1 MQKDINK
8 VVCDIIEQLTNNTVF
23 IKKYPKYS
31 TLKGILKQITKQSGN
46 DFIAISYMKD
56 IKLNGYDN
64 YDIETM
70 ILKGSEYNIK
80 VGVNNCLIGH

>member
-1 MQKDINK
+1 MQKEINK
-8 VVCDIIEQLTNNTVF
+8 VVCNIIEQLTNNTVF

-70 ILKGSEYNIK
+70 ILKR
-80 VGVNNCLIGH
+80 

>member
-8 VVCDIIEQLTNNTVF
+8 VICEIIEQLTNNTTF
-23 IKKYPKYS
+23 IRKYPKYS
-31 TLKGILKQITKQSGN
+31 TLKGILKQVTKQNGN
-46 DFIAISYMKD
+46 DFISISYMKN
-56 IKLNGYDN
+56 INLNGYDN

-80 VGVNNCLIGH
+80 VDVNNCLIGY

>member
-46 DFIAISYMKD
+46 DFIAVSYMKD
-56 IKLNGYDN
+56 
-64 YDIETM
+64 DIDTM
-70 ILKGSEYNIK
+70 ILKGSEYNIIS
-80 VGVNNCLIGH
+80 N

>member
-1 MQKDINK
+1 MQKEINK
-8 VVCDIIEQLTNNTVF
+8 VVCDIIIQLTNNKVF

-56 IKLNGYDN
+56 ITLNGYNN
-64 YDIETM
+64 YDIDTM

-80 VGVNNCLIGH
+80 LDVNNCLIGH